1 MESYTLYCAAT
12 QFELEAITGRVI
24 EDYYV
29 DHDKIYLVS
38 GVGIAETSY
47 SVGKICAKYSITSI
61 VNLGIAGAFRNTDL
75 NLGEVVFV
83 QSDTWGDLGCSTET
97 GFLSLGEMGLET
109 QGPYVSGAATAWPV
123 QHRDVLSLK
132 MVKGITV
139 QNVCGTEEVAQE
151 RWNLFQPHVESM
163 EGAAVMMVA
172 NNENIPCFQIRS
184 ISNYCGKR
192 NREEWDIAGALN
204 RLKEFFNE

>member
-24 EDYYV
+24 EEYYI

-47 SVGKICAKYSITSI
+47 AVGKICAKYTITSI
-61 VNLGIAGAFRNTDL
+61 INLGIAGAFRNTEL
-75 NLGEVVFV
+75 NPGDIVFV
-83 QSDTWGDLGCSTET
+83 QSDTWGDLGCSTEN
-97 GFLSLGEMGLET
+97 GFLSLGEMGLTT
-109 QGPYVSGAATAWPV
+109 QGPYTSGAAKAWPV
-123 QHRDVLSLK
+123 KHRDVLVLK
-132 MVKGITV
+132 MVQGITV
-139 QNVCGTEEVAQE
+139 QNVCGTESVARE
-151 RWNLFQPHVESM
+151 RWNLFQAHVESM

-172 NNENIPCFQIRS
+172 NKEDIPCFQIRS

-192 NREEWDIAGALN
+192 NREEWDIPGALKS
-204 RLKEFFNE
+204 LKEFFNE